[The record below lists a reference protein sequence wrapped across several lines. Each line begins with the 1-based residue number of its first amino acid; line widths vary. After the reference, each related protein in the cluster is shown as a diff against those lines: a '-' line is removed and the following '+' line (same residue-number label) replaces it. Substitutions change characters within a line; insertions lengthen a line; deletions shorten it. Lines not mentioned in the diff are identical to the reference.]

1 MIILSILS
9 FALAVICYTISQLAQ
24 HGKIKWKSK
33 DPHGFWGESMDRR
46 KYKNFSTVAGERWPT
61 STNLTVFLTDGY
73 HFCQFMF
80 FNLLALAFTLA
91 IGFNLWLLA
100 GMLIGIRL
108 VHGAVYKYLSK

>member
-1 MIILSILS
+1 MSYLFL
-9 FALAVICYTISQLAQ
+9 ALAIACYSISQLAQ

-73 HFCQFMF
+73 HLMQFF
-80 FNLLALAFTLA
+80 VFLFLSLSVACA
-91 IGFNLWLLA
+91 IGFTWKLFSLVWI
-100 GMLIGIRL
+100 LIHICHFL
-108 VHGAVYKYLSK
+108 